1 MKKFIILAIALC
13 SFSFAEAQN
22 EVLTA
27 ILQHGDEATSFIGM
41 DALKQAHEAAVDGDI
56 ITLSEGA
63 FNSISITKSV
73 SIYGAG
79 FEKDEA
85 AGTAVTMLKGNL
97 NIGAANQTIP
107 NVRLEGVC
115 VSGSILPSFYNTT
128 TTEGLVITKC
138 FINGGVIF
146 NGPSKNTEISRS
158 VIKGNVGTNNGGTA
172 EGMLIQNC
180 WLGTVAGF
188 NASSSINANNCIITA
203 DYGGAILYTNSILA
217 SYYTPST
224 AIAEGSVVK
233 NCLCRRN
240 LPGANRIV
248 ENCYV
253 FQNFDEIFTD
263 ANDEN
268 YNASRTFELKEPA
281 TWLGT
286 DGTQIGILG
295 GKGFSKIP
303 ATPTVKNITLTVDGK
318 VLKVDYEAEVR

>member
-13 SFSFAEAQN
+13 SFSFSEAQN

-63 FNSISITKSV
+63 FNSIDITKSV

-85 AGTAVTMLKGNL
+85 AGTAVTILKGL
-97 NIGAANQTIP
+97 NIGNTDQAIS

-115 VSGSILPSFYNTT
+115 VSGSIYLSFKNTKT
-128 TTEGLVITKC
+128 IEGLVITKC
-138 FINGGVIF
+138 FIENGVNF
-146 NGPSKNTEISRS
+146 NGRSINTEISQS
-158 VIKGNVGTNNGGTA
+158 VILGNVGTKNGATA

-188 NASSSINANNCIITA
+188 NASSSINVNNCIVTA

-217 SYYTPST
+217 NYYTPNS

-233 NCLCRRN
+233 NCLCRRA

-268 YNASRTFELKEPA
+268 YTSSRTFELKEPA

-303 ATPTVKNITLTVDGK
+303 ATPTIKNITVTVDGK
-318 VLKVDYEAEVR
+318 VLKVDYKAEVR

>member
-13 SFSFAEAQN
+13 SFSFSEAQN

-63 FNSISITKSV
+63 FNSIDITKSV

-97 NIGAANQTIP
+97 NIGTADQTIS

-115 VSGSILPSFYNTT
+115 VRGNILPCFSNTT

-138 FINGGVIF
+138 FIENGVNF
-146 NGPSKNTEISRS
+146 NGRSINTEISQS
-158 VIKGNVGTNNGGTA
+158 VILGNVGTKNGATA

-188 NASSSINANNCIITA
+188 NASSSINANNCIVTA

-217 SYYTPST
+217 NYYTPNS

-233 NCLCRRN
+233 NCLCRRA

-268 YNASRTFELKEPA
+268 YTSSRTFELKEPA

>member
-1 MKKFIILAIALC
+1 MKKFIILAITLC

-22 EVLTA
+22 EKLTA
-27 ILQHGDEATSFIGM
+27 ILQHGDEATSFTGM

-63 FNSISITKSV
+63 FNSTDITKSV

-85 AGTAVTMLKGNL
+85 AGTAVTILKGL
-97 NIGAANQTIP
+97 NIGNTDQAIS

-115 VSGSILPSFYNTT
+115 VSGSIYLSFKNTKT
-128 TTEGLVITKC
+128 IEGLVITKC

-146 NGPSKNTEISRS
+146 YGRSINTEISQS
-158 VIKGNVGTNNGGTA
+158 VIKGNVYTDNGGTA

-268 YNASRTFELKEPA
+268 YTSSRTFELKEPA

-318 VLKVDYEAEVR
+318 VLKVDYKAEVR